1 MKKLTAL
8 LTAVLLTFSLTACK
22 TDTAAAPAAEDGQNP
37 VMNFVGVYE
46 CDRASILVEAKGQ
59 NEAAFTVNWGSSA
72 SENTEWTMSGTFD
85 EEGLYVYYSDC
96 VRRDLVYNEDG
107 SIKEETKVYTGGK
120 GSIIFKDD
128 GALTLTWDDQ
138 AEHAADGMTFTY
150 LLNN

>member
-1 MKKLTAL
+1 MD
-8 LTAVLLTFSLTACK
+8 VI
-22 TDTAAAPAAEDGQNP
+22 G
-37 VMNFVGVYE
+37 
-46 CDRASILVEAKGQ
+46 EANNSVVIK
-59 NEAAFTVNWGSSA
+59 VSWGSSA
-72 SENTEWTMSGTFD
+72 SENSEWTMSGPFD
-85 EEGLYVYYSDC
+85 EAGLYVYYSDC